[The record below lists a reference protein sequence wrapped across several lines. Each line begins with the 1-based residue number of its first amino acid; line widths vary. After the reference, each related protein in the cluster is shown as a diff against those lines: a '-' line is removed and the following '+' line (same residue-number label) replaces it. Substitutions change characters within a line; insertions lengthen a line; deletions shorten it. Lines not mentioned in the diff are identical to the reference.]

1 MTEFQYTSS
10 IWDEPIYLISVVSS
24 QYTSYA

>member
-10 IWDEPIYLISVVSS
+10 IWDEPIYLFSVVSS
-24 QYTSYA
+24 QYT